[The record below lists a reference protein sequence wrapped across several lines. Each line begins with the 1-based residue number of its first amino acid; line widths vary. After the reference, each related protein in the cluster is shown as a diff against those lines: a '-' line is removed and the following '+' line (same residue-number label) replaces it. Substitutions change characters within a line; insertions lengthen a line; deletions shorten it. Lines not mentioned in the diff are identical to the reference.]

1 MFDFRE
7 IRAGRLAALALGA
20 AVMWGA
26 GTAGA
31 QTYPERPIRI
41 LAGFP
46 SGSAPDILARL
57 IGDKLGETL
66 GQRGV
71 VDNRPGAGGNIAS
84 ETAAQAAPD
93 GYTLYLVAHPPF
105 TLNPM
110 LYSKTS
116 YDPVRD
122 FEPVAL
128 VGSQWFIVSLNAGLP
143 VRTMQELVDYA
154 KARPGQLNYAS
165 AGAGSPHHLGIEL
178 LKLKLG
184 LDIVHVPFRG
194 ASQGLPDVLSG
205 AIPIMFTSINNASA
219 HFQSGKLVALAV
231 TSRARSPAMPDV
243 PTVAET
249 VYPGYEVTAW
259 FGIVAP
265 ARTPKEIVATL
276 NREIVAG
283 MRQPDVTARMTAL
296 GLDVLA
302 STPQEMAATIAAEIA
317 TWKPVIEAGKLKV
330 E

>member
-1 MFDFRE
+1 L
-7 IRAGRLAALALGA
+7 IVAAFASLVIGF
-20 AVMWGA
+20 A
-26 GTAGA
+26 GTAAA
-31 QTYPERPIRI
+31 QSYPDRPIRI

-57 IGDKLGETL
+57 IGDRLGESL

-71 VDNRPGAGGNIAS
+71 VENRPGAGGNIAS
-84 ETAAQAAPD
+84 EMAAQAAPD
-93 GYTLYLVAHPPF
+93 GYTLYLAAHPPF
-105 TLNPM
+105 TLNPL
-110 LYSKTS
+110 LYSKTA
-116 YDPVRD
+116 YDPVKD

-128 VGSQWFIVSLNAGLP
+128 VGSQWFIVSVNSGLP
-143 VRTMQELVDYA
+143 VRTMGEFVAYV

-165 AGAGSPHHLGIEL
+165 AGAGSPHHLGVEL
-178 LKLKLG
+178 LKLELG

-219 HFQSGKLVALAV
+219 HFQSGKLAALAV
-231 TSRARSPAMPDV
+231 TSRTRSPAMPDV

-259 FGIVAP
+259 FGLVAP
-265 ARTPKEIVATL
+265 ARTPKEIVARL

-283 MRQPDVTARMTAL
+283 MRQPEVTSRMTAL

-302 STPQEMAATIAAEIA
+302 SSPQEMAATIAAEIA
-317 TWKPVIEAGKLKV
+317 TWKPVIEKGKLKV
-330 E
+330 D

>member
-1 MFDFRE
+1 MPAL
-7 IRAGRLAALALGA
+7 RALTVVSLASLAICLAWSA
-20 AVMWGA
+20 A
-26 GTAGA
+26 A
-31 QTYPERPIRI
+31 QSYPDRPIRI

-57 IGDKLGETL
+57 IGDRLGESL

-71 VDNRPGAGGNIAS
+71 VENRPGAGGNIAS
-84 ETAAQAAPD
+84 EMAAQAAPD
-93 GYTLYLVAHPPF
+93 GYTLYLAAHPPF
-105 TLNPM
+105 TLNPL
-110 LYSKTS
+110 LYSKTA

-128 VGSQWFIVSLNAGLP
+128 VGSQWFIVSVNSGLP
-143 VRTMQELVDYA
+143 VRTMAELVAYI

-165 AGAGSPHHLGIEL
+165 AGAGSPHHLGVEL
-178 LKLKLG
+178 LKLELG

-219 HFQSGKLVALAV
+219 HFQSGKLAALAV
-231 TSRARSPAMPDV
+231 TSRTRSPAMPDV

-259 FGIVAP
+259 FGLVAP
-265 ARTPKEIVATL
+265 ARTPPEIVARL

-283 MRQPDVTARMTAL
+283 MRQPEVTSRMTAL

-302 STPQEMAATIAAEIA
+302 STPQEMAATIASEIA
-317 TWKPVIEAGKLKV
+317 TWKPVIEKAKLKV